1 MLREAIRQHRL
12 DAERASAP
20 VLDRSVTEL
29 LASRF
34 DAVDPAEI
42 LYALDLF
49 GVGQS
54 PAHHPAVRGLL
65 QHPAGAVRERALQI
79 LSAAR
84 DRSVLDQVERLLDDP
99 HPGVRTE
106 ALLYLARHS
115 DVDPVARLPELR
127 DYPDYSI
134 RAAVVAGLARS
145 GGENVELARELLNAM
160 ASEPGPEGAR
170 TRLEAARLGV
180 ALPAPLQEPLGQLI
194 RDPDVAVARAAIAAV
209 SRLDPRPFLEPLLRR
224 LGDPRLT
231 AEAAEALAAA
241 GDGAL
246 AALRSALS
254 NAATPIEVRR
264 QVPATLARLGSLGA
278 ARALLEHLL
287 EPDAAL
293 RSGVI
298 TALNSLRRDDPALP
312 LETEL
317 LETAVGA
324 ELMGH
329 YRSYQILGSLGGRED
344 DPATVGLREAM
355 RQERERIFR
364 LLSLLLPGHDFHS
377 AHAGLES
384 RNHVVRGQALDF
396 LESIL
401 RPGMR
406 RLLLPLIDP
415 DVTQEERVQLAQRVV
430 GPAVERPEQAVAALA
445 GSQDP
450 WLRSC
455 AAYAIGE
462 LGLPEMAP
470 FLDAWAED
478 ADPLLRQTARD
489 ARRRMAEEDR
499 RG

>member
-1 MLREAIRQHRL
+1 
-12 DAERASAP
+12 
-20 VLDRSVTEL
+20 
-29 LASRF
+29 
-34 DAVDPAEI
+34 
-42 LYALDLF
+42 
-49 GVGQS
+49 
-54 PAHHPAVRGLL
+54 
-65 QHPAGAVRERALQI
+65 
-79 LSAAR
+79 
-84 DRSVLDQVERLLDDP
+84 
-99 HPGVRTE
+99 
-106 ALLYLARHS
+106 
-115 DVDPVARLPELR
+115 
-127 DYPDYSI
+127 
-134 RAAVVAGLARS
+134 
-145 GGENVELARELLNAM
+145 
-160 ASEPGPEGAR
+160 
-170 TRLEAARLGV
+170 
-180 ALPAPLQEPLGQLI
+180 
-194 RDPDVAVARAAIAAV
+194 
-209 SRLDPRPFLEPLLRR
+209 
-224 LGDPRLT
+224 
-231 AEAAEALAAA
+231 
-241 GDGAL
+241 
-246 AALRSALS
+246 
-254 NAATPIEVRR
+254 
-264 QVPATLARLGSLGA
+264 
-278 ARALLEHLL
+278 
-287 EPDAAL
+287 
-293 RSGVI
+293 
-298 TALNSLRRDDPALP
+298 
-312 LETEL
+312 
-317 LETAVGA
+317 
-324 ELMGH
+324 
-329 YRSYQILGSLGGRED
+329 
-344 DPATVGLREAM
+344 VGLREAM